1 MRTQF
6 FSTIAVAV
14 LLSAP
19 VLADEPIELTPKQM
33 DQITAGSGQGNAG
46 SIAWFAGT
54 ASEVIA
60 GDICCGGRV
69 EGALFHNFGGGG
81 TSLTGGGKSGSVFV
95 PNNQGHSL

>member
-1 MRTQF
+1 M
-6 FSTIAVAV
+6 TI

-19 VLADEPIELTPKQM
+19 VLADEPIELTAQQM
-33 DQITAGSGQGNAG
+33 DQITAGAGQGNAG

-60 GDICCGGRV
+60 GGICCDGRV
-69 EGALFHNFGGGG
+69 EGALFHIFGGGG
-81 TSLTGGGKSGSVFV
+81 NSLTGGGKSDTVFV